1 MIRIL
6 ERRKLDSLLYRCVE
20 GDTLENIATRFQ
32 ISTEEI
38 KRLNPL
44 YSSVYPG
51 CVLYLAGLGKRRVIV
66 GPLETLY
73 DIASKNNTTVD
84 HVMRINN
91 LSTEKVFVGMQI
103 LLD

>member
-1 MIRIL
+1 MIRIV
-6 ERRKLDSLLYRCVE
+6 EQPKLDNLLYRCVE
-20 GDTLENIATRFQ
+20 GDTLESIASRYQ

-51 CVLYLAGLGKRRVIV
+51 CVIYLTGLGRHRVFV

-73 DIASKNNTTVD
+73 DIANKNHTTVE
-84 HVMRINN
+84 HIMRINN
-91 LSTEKVFVGMQI
+91 LSTDKVFVGMQL